1 MFLRP
6 SMMLEIIFFKKSGF
20 MKSAKKLPPR
30 DVLPW
35 KLDIIFLNKSPK
47 FPKELDAVLIE
58 GVANGI
64 RKTLQYL

>member
-1 MFLRP
+1 
-6 SMMLEIIFFKKSGF
+6 

-58 GVANGI
+58 GVAKGI